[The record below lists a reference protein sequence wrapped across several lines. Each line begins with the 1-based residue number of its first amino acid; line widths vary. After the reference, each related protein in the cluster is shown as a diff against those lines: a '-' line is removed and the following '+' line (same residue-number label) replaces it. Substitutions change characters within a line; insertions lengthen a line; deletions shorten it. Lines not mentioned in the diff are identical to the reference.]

1 MPHIWSYSDNA
12 LRGYGIFKRQLF
24 MALEAEGWKV
34 SLAIAPL
41 LDPETKSY
49 LRKHFF
55 ESECDWILLINQ
67 TASQFY
73 DYLEIPIHQRPLP
86 QNKIVWF
93 LDDPSFFIDCPFE
106 SNEFVFSFDETY
118 LKVLKEYHA
127 SQYGILPLAADMEIE
142 GQYNK
147 KWACD
152 VCFVGGVI
160 DQSEKRN
167 QLSPDMRRYVDRLV
181 ELKLQNREKSY
192 HQLALE
198 YPIQP
203 GKCISISPQVAHYL
217 YWVANNRYR
226 LDTVNALTD
235 FDIRIYGSDDW
246 QHLLKGT
253 PLEDRFFGSIDPVHE
268 LPHLFASAKINL
280 NIHSIQCRGSLNQR
294 DFNAPLAGGFLLSDW
309 VPAAGRY
316 FKPGVEA
323 IYWSDFK
330 DLRRK
335 VAYYLKNEV
344 ERDEVI
350 KNGQIRVRRD
360 HLYKKRVKQLLDV
373 IGSQI

>member
-12 LRGYGIFKRQLF
+12 LRGYGIFKRKLF
-24 MALEAEGWKV
+24 QALEACGWDA
-34 SLAIAPL
+34 SLAISPL
-41 LDPETKSY
+41 LDPETKPY
-49 LRKHFF
+49 FRKHFF
-55 ESECDWILLINQ
+55 ESGCDWILLINQ

-73 DYLEIPIHQRPLP
+73 EYLDIPAYQRPLP

-93 LDDPSFFIDCPFE
+93 LDDPSFFIDRPFE
-106 SNEFVFSFDETY
+106 SNEYVFSFDETY
-118 LKVLKEYHA
+118 LKVLKEHHA
-127 SQYGILPLAADMEIE
+127 THYGILPLAADMEIE
-142 GQYNK
+142 GQYDK

-167 QLSPDMRRYVDRLV
+167 QLSPDMQRYVDRLV
-181 ELKLQNREKSY
+181 ELKLQNREKSF

-198 YPIQP
+198 YPIEA

-217 YWVANNRYR
+217 YWEANNRYR
-226 LDTVNALTD
+226 LETVKSLED

-246 QHLLKGT
+246 QNLLKGT
-253 PLEDRFFGSIDPVHE
+253 SLENQFFGSIDPMNE

-309 VPAAGRY
+309 VPAAGRF
-316 FKPGVEA
+316 FKSGVEA

-330 DLRRK
+330 DFRRK
-335 VAYYLKNEV
+335 VAYYLENED
-344 ERDEVI
+344 ERHDVI
-350 KNGQIRVRRD
+350 EKGKMRVRQD
-360 HLYKKRVKQLLDV
+360 HLYEKRVIQLLKTLETR
-373 IGSQI
+373 I